1 MLSVL
6 DTKIHQTQT
15 MSISLIIFWLIMT
28 AFWAVRIEDR
38 TLKVNHPGLI
48 VLGAVFSAVALYVTT
63 PALVLVNVLFFLA
76 LSLAVSGIAASYVH
90 GAEKMRVLGGTVLT
104 IAILCI
110 PMLTT
115 GAEVIGAQDLAHIP
129 QVKTVDNA
137 TDLISTD
144 HIRLT
149 SAKTAL
155 WRADKVIGNLGYK
168 VGVFTPDVQFLGGE
182 LVWLVPLDY
191 TTLDK
196 ALIYAG
202 EGTDGYVI
210 VSSENPKAEP
220 ERVIGLQMHYTPHAI
235 LEYDLTRH
243 IWEDYPTY
251 VLHQPVFQLDEE
263 GNPRW
268 VTLLSRPAL
277 YGIIGETPEGI
288 VVTDPVTGTNEFF
301 EIGTQPAW
309 IQRVYDED
317 LTETYLDWWGTYS
330 DGWINSWWGQRNLKY
345 PTGEVYVEHGEA
357 GATLSSGD
365 PDVYLVQGT
374 DGNQYW
380 FTAITTPGKD
390 SSMVGYVL
398 CDVQDGT
405 FTFYNAPGYYND
417 FGAAANVQQHQKV
430 AMATGLEVVQ
440 PIMYV
445 LDGQEV
451 WIIPVISQTGEVM
464 EIGLVVAH
472 GGETFV
478 GTSLDDV
485 LSQWRGTVVETP
497 DPDEGEVTVQE
508 IEEIRKL
515 LDRLEARLKAQNRT

>member
-1 MLSVL
+1 
-6 DTKIHQTQT
+6 
-15 MSISLIIFWLIMT
+15 MSITLIIFWLIMT
-28 AFWAVRIEDR
+28 AVWAVRIEDK
-38 TLKVNHPGLI
+38 TLKFNHPGLI
-48 VLGAVFSAVALYVTT
+48 ALGAVVSGAILYVTT
-63 PALVLVNVLFFLA
+63 PALVLVNVLFLLA
-76 LSLAVSGIAASYVH
+76 ASLAVSGIAASFVH
-90 GAEKMRVLGGTVLT
+90 GAEKMRVAGGTVLT
-104 IAILCI
+104 LAILCI
-110 PMLTT
+110 PLLTA
-115 GAEVIGAQDLAHIP
+115 GAEVIGAQDLAAIP

-137 TDLISTD
+137 TDLIDTD

-168 VGVFTPDVQFLGGE
+168 VGVFTPDVQFLGGD

-191 TTLDK
+191 TSLDK

-220 ERVIGLQMHYTPHAI
+220 RRVTGLQMHYTPHAI

-251 VLHQPVFQLDEE
+251 VIHQPVFQLDDE
-263 GNPRW
+263 GSPRW

-301 EIGTQPAW
+301 DLGKQPAW

-317 LTETYLDWWGTYS
+317 LTETYLKWWGTYS
-330 DGWINSWWGQRNLKY
+330 DGWINSWWGQRDLKY
-345 PTGEVYVEHGEA
+345 PTGDVYIEHGEA
-357 GATLSSGD
+357 GATLSAGD

-380 FTAITTPGKD
+380 FSAITTPGKD

-445 LDGQEV
+445 IDGEEV
-451 WIIPVISQTGEVM
+451 WIIPVISQTGEMM

-478 GTSLDDV
+478 GTTLDDV
-485 LSQWRGTVVETP
+485 LSQWRGVSGETP
-497 DPDEGEVTVQE
+497 GPDGGEVTVQE

-515 LDRLEARLKAQNRT
+515 LDKLEARLKAQNRT